1 MLRLLRPFDPLNNL
15 NGSSTIST
23 ASQQSQRLLN
33 NLNGFSTLSTK
44 KTMRNQIYCCFFLV
58 LSAFCSL
65 RCTQD
70 NGASQNTTGQ
80 AGSLANFLI
89 VGDFLYL
96 LADNELKTFDI
107 KDTKRAVALSK
118 QRIDAVAETIFHLNG
133 LLYIGT
139 QTGMF
144 VYQINSDGRPEYK
157 GEFEH
162 TTGCDPVVANE
173 QYAYVTVHSGIR
185 CNSTFPINTL
195 AILSM
200 ANPAKPEL
208 VKSYPMSKPLGLGL
222 RGDLLYL
229 CEQEFGLKVFDVSN
243 PKNIVQLEHYK
254 DVHAL
259 DVIVLPETLLLLSPQ
274 NIYQYSYGEPGV
286 LNLRSSL
293 PIQP

>member
-1 MLRLLRPFDPLNNL
+1 
-15 NGSSTIST
+15 
-23 ASQQSQRLLN
+23 
-33 NLNGFSTLSTK
+33 
-44 KTMRNQIYCCFFLV
+44 MRNQIYCCFFLV
-58 LSAFCSL
+58 LAAFCSL

-70 NGASQNTTGQ
+70 NGASQNATGQ

-157 GEFEH
+157 GEFSH
-162 TTGCDPVVANE
+162 ATGCDPVIANE
-173 QYAYVTVHSGIR
+173 KYAFVTVHSGVR
-185 CNSTFPINTL
+185 CQQTFTLNSL
-195 AILSM
+195 YILSM
-200 ANPAKPEL
+200 ANPARPVPIAE
-208 VKSYPMSKPLGLGL
+208 YPMSKPLGLGL

-229 CEQEFGLKVFDVSN
+229 CEQEFGLKVFDVSD
-243 PKNIVQLEHYK
+243 PKNIRQLEHYK

>member
-1 MLRLLRPFDPLNNL
+1 
-15 NGSSTIST
+15 
-23 ASQQSQRLLN
+23 
-33 NLNGFSTLSTK
+33 
-44 KTMRNQIYCCFFLV
+44 MRNAIHFYFFLV
-58 LSAFCSL
+58 LFAFCGLQCGKDS
-65 RCTQD
+65 
-70 NGASQNTTGQ
+70 NAGQNTTGQ

-107 KDTKRAVALSK
+107 KDTEKAAALST

-144 VYQINSDGRPEYK
+144 VYQIKSDGRPEYK

-173 QYAYVTVHSGIR
+173 QYAYVTVHSGVR
-185 CNSTFPINTL
+185 CNSTFPLNTL

-200 ANPAKPEL
+200 ADPAKPAL
-208 VKSYPMSKPLGLGL
+208 VKSYSMSNPLGLGL
-222 RGDLLYL
+222 RGNVLYL
-229 CEQEFGLKVFDVSN
+229 CEQESGLKVFDVRD
-243 PKNIVQLEHYK
+243 PQNIVQLEHYK

-274 NIYQYSYGEPGV
+274 NVYQYNYGERGV